1 MLGTI
6 FGKEEKANTLNSF
19 IKSEKDEIVSR
30 TKDVTP
36 SKKVYI
42 CGLGNWGT
50 TDYLMTSQNYE
61 PFNVANIT
69 NVVSG
74 LATDGV
80 QKIEKE
86 KFVSIGSDIDVMI
99 IDSAAVKNIKP
110 KYKEDNT
117 IFSTCKAWNNSEVYL
132 QMAYNAYYT
141 NVELA
146 LVNTWY
152 NAKVV
157 YPDLFTD
164 INIDDKTNEITKAF
178 LGKELAAEIKA
189 YPNSFGGYQ
198 KIDTAT
204 FFAS

>member
-1 MLGTI
+1 
-6 FGKEEKANTLNSF
+6 
-19 IKSEKDEIVSR
+19 
-30 TKDVTP
+30 
-36 SKKVYI
+36 
-42 CGLGNWGT
+42 
-50 TDYLMTSQNYE
+50 
-61 PFNVANIT
+61 
-69 NVVSG
+69 
-74 LATDGV
+74 
-80 QKIEKE
+80 
-86 KFVSIGSDIDVMI
+86 
-99 IDSAAVKNIKP
+99 
-110 KYKEDNT
+110 
-117 IFSTCKAWNNSEVYL
+117 
-132 QMAYNAYYT
+132 MAYNAYYT